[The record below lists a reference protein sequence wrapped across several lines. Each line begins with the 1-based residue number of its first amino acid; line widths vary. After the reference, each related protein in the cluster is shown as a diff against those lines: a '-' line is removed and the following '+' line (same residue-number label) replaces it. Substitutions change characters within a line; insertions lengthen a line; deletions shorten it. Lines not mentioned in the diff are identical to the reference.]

1 MYVLTQLALRQGRI
15 ENIDFIPFDFCFFLF
30 LLSFYFFIILKLE
43 TKYLYGYTSYFF
55 FKSRK

>member
-55 FKSRK
+55 F